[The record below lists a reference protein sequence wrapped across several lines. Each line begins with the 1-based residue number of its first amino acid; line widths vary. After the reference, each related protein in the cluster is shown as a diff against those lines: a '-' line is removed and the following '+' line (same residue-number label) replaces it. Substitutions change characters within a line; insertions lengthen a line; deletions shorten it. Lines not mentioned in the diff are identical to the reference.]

1 MILFVRGSITRWE
14 FFCRLVIIWVKYHP
28 NTIFLPGVTLPNYES
43 FASKEYALMM
53 WSNSFVFKREA
64 VQGVR
69 AWPGWPWDSTRS
81 MCYLHN
87 IDELVYKEM
96 HGIHCQYMCNGT
108 KDPTR
113 PTVSKLWYQ
122 SGNDTWWVSQG
133 ICEGFA
139 CIFCNWRVVCRDDL
153 I

>member
-28 NTIFLPGVTLPNYES
+28 NTIFLPGVTLPNCES

-69 AWPGWPWDSTRS
+69 AWPEWPWDSTRS

-96 HGIHCQYMCNGT
+96 HGIHCQYIVMVP
-108 KDPTR
+108 KILPDPR
-113 PTVSKLWYQ
+113 YQ
-122 SGNDTWWVSQG
+122 NCDTSQAMILDG
-133 ICEGFA
+133 YHKVYVKVLHASSATEE
-139 CIFCNWRVVCRDDL
+139 
-153 I
+153 